1 MKLQKQIKNVNS
13 FILQLY
19 VYYFKCYIYKC
30 DDIYYLDFKF
40 KLFLWY
46 IPYYNCFLIDFS
58 IYELID
64 HINDY
69 FILII
74 SNLIVILLLVNP
86 YPITFVILSL
96 LH

>member
-1 MKLQKQIKNVNS
+1 MYI
-13 FILQLY
+13 IGY
-19 VYYFKCYIYKC
+19 YIY
-30 DDIYYLDFKF
+30 KF

-46 IPYYNCFLIDFS
+46 ILYYNCFLIDFS

-64 HINDY
+64 HINGC

>member
-1 MKLQKQIKNVNS
+1 MKLQKQIKNMNS
-13 FILQLY
+13 FILQLC

-30 DDIYYLDFKF
+30 DDIYYHVYKF

-64 HINDY
+64 HINGY

-74 SNLIVILLLVNP
+74 SNLIVI
-86 YPITFVILSL
+86 
-96 LH
+96 